1 MSNDDAVR
9 ETYTKELSDIDQ
21 RIKIQEDNMNKY
33 T

>member
-1 MSNDDAVR
+1 MTNDDAIR
-9 ETYTKELSDIDQ
+9 DTYTKELSDIDQ